1 MIMDFEGVN
10 PIINKNTYISESV
23 DIVGEVKVEENANI
37 WFGARLR
44 GDVNEIVIGEN
55 TNVQENSV
63 IHVDITSSCIIG
75 KNVTIGHGA
84 IIHGCNISDNVL
96 VGMGSIIL
104 NNAKIGKNTI
114 IGAGSLITQGKEFP
128 EGVLILGNP
137 AKVIRELTKVEIEN
151 IRGVKC
157 DKVLQTLLE
166 NSLIREAGR
175 LNKIGKPIIYKT
187 TDEFLK
193 LLNIEKLEDLPPIE
207 EFEENID

>member
-23 DIVGEVKVEENANI
+23 DIVGEVKVEENASI

-137 AKVIRELTKVEIEN
+137 AKVIK
-151 IRGVKC
+151 
-157 DKVLQTLLE
+157 
-166 NSLIREAGR
+166 R
-175 LNKIGKPIIYKT
+175 LSK
-187 TDEFLK
+187 
-193 LLNIEKLEDLPPIE
+193 
-207 EFEENID
+207 